1 MDSTSK
7 IIKKKAE
14 KSSRTKGVVE
24 GNSMIEGSISNFG
37 SETQDPANV
46 LSFGGTLENS
56 LDQDQLDQIKQFVR
70 ESRNYS
76 GPMESKKEILDLIE
90 SNANAYSQFNF
101 LTKVKYFYLKHEW
114 TFITIRELI
123 AITII
128 VFSFIFYSSSL
139 KVETNY
145 HNYNLYF
152 YYPMTLTSLLKCI
165 LAGIIIGFIIFCMY
179 AKWIFLEHLIYI
191 SIVYIVLISK
201 NHGSNILNHGKYNFY
216 IFIICSTL
224 IFLILLSIHMI
235 YRFSRTIKYLYLII
249 AVLALFFCFLLCYN
263 FKDRYEQ
270 TYNCDKWN
278 ITLNSSF
285 ILDEKDEK
293 CNIQKPKGLCYMDK
307 LYNYF
312 DLTLVNKIKCSNR
325 NESEKINFYN
335 SIKNQNISSSKI
347 FGFPFTNNIDL
358 NKNFLSNEAKSFTI
372 NEYIFNNLI
381 NLENE
386 KTQNPET
393 IIDFSSNE
401 YGELKI
407 NFTKNLALSTQRK
420 NVTLN
425 NQKMQKES
433 IYDNI
438 LMIFLSST
446 SRAHFQRAMPKLS
459 KFIAKLM
466 GYEPFPV
473 MTAYQFSKYNNFPF
487 TEDNIQSM
495 FYKKSVNNTYIN
507 SLKIFKENGYVTGQV
522 TDKCEKK
529 LENLKNS
536 EEFDHENYAY
546 LCDPNY
552 INKERSPYERCLYGK
567 PVSEYMI
574 NYATEFWD
582 KYSENKKFFKMTFNY
597 GNEPTG
603 NVLTYLDQPLYDM
616 ISQLYNNGKLKNTAV
631 FFVSE
636 QGNKNNGLYDIL
648 GSAEFEL
655 EKKYGLFI
663 MMLDWN
669 DKFKNSDFHKNLVK
683 NQNIY
688 TSHYDVYESMMHIA
702 LGNATYSNLNENNKN
717 IEQSRGKSMFNVI
730 HIEDRY
736 CGK

>member
-1 MDSTSK
+1 MDSSSK
-7 IIKKKAE
+7 IIKKKGD
-14 KSSRTKGVVE
+14 KSSRSKGIVE
-24 GNSMIEGSISNFG
+24 GNSMIEGSISNFR
-37 SETQDPANV
+37 SDTQDPANV

-56 LDQDQLDQIKQFVR
+56 MDQDQLDQIKQFVR
-70 ESRNYS
+70 ESLNYS

-90 SNANAYSQFNF
+90 SNANAYSQFN
-101 LTKVKYFYLKHEW
+101 LITKIKYFYLKHEW

-128 VFSFIFYSSSL
+128 VLSFLLYSSSL

-152 YYPMTLTSLLKCI
+152 YYPMTLSSLIKCI
-165 LAGIIIGFIIFCMY
+165 SAGTIIGFIIFFMY

-249 AVLALFFCFLLCYN
+249 AVFALFFCFLICYN
-263 FKDRYEQ
+263 FKDKYEL

-278 ITLNSSF
+278 ITLNSSY

-325 NESEKINFYN
+325 DENEKTLFYN
-335 SIKNQNISSSKI
+335 SIKNGNISSSKI
-347 FGFPFTNNIDL
+347 FGFPFTNNINL
-358 NKNFLSNEAKSFTI
+358 NQKNLPNETKNFNI
-372 NEYIFNNLI
+372 NEYVFNNLI

-386 KTQNPET
+386 KTITPET

-407 NFTKNLALSTQRK
+407 NFTKNQSLSTQRK
-420 NVTLN
+420 NIALN
-425 NQKMQKES
+425 NQKKSES
-433 IYDNI
+433 LYDNV

-459 KFIAKLM
+459 KFISKLM

-487 TEDNIQSM
+487 TEENIQSM
-495 FYKKSVNNTYIN
+495 FYQKSVNNTYIN
-507 SLKIFKENGYVTGQV
+507 SLKYFKENGYITGQA
-522 TDKCEKK
+522 TDICDKEI
-529 LENLKNS
+529 KNA
-536 EEFDHENYAY
+536 EEWDHENYAY

-552 INKERSPYERCLYGK
+552 KNKEKSPYERCLYGK

-574 NYATEFWD
+574 NYATEFWE
-582 KYSENKKFFKMTFNY
+582 KYSDNKKYFRMTFNY

-616 ISQLYNNGKLKNTAV
+616 INNFYNSGKLKNTAV

-636 QGNKNNGLYDIL
+636 QGNKNNGLYDVL

-663 MMLDWN
+663 MLLDWN
-669 DKFKNSDFHKNLVK
+669 DKFKSSNFHQNLLK
-683 NQNIY
+683 NQNLY
-688 TSHYDVYESMMHIA
+688 TSPYDVYESMIHIV
-702 LGNATYSNLNENNKN
+702 LGNSSYSNIYRN
-717 IEQSRGKSMFNVI
+717 QSVWEHRGESMFNDI
-730 HIEDRY
+730 HLEDRY